1 MKKLITLLLLTTSIY
16 AQDNYI
22 SFSAGIDVRNALFG
36 SEPTNN
42 KPALDYQLQFAMVD
56 RNMEVNIG
64 FEAFPRLDFRKYSIG
79 AGYHFQLYAY
89 AFKRAVKTT
98 FIPSLEPSLID
109 RYDYWGGGIG
119 TKQKSSHLSLGVNLA
134 FRWDLNDDMAFEYCF
149 NMLPRTDLKAMYGRD
164 LDITRDRASISGVP
178 IIGSNYIKFVYKI
191 NK

>member
-1 MKKLITLLLLTTSIY
+1 MKKLIIILLLTTSIY

-22 SFSAGIDVRNALFG
+22 SFSAGIDVRNAIFG
-36 SEPTNN
+36 SEPTKD
-42 KPALDYQLQFAMVD
+42 KPSLDYQLQFAMVD
-56 RNMEVNIG
+56 RNMEVNVG
-64 FEAFPRLDFRKYSIG
+64 YEAFPRLDFRKYSIG
-79 AGYHFQLYAY
+79 VGYHFQLYGY

-134 FRWDLNDDMAFEYCF
+134 FRWDFNDDIAVEYCF
-149 NMLPRTDLKAMYGRD
+149 NMLPRTDLKAMYKD
-164 LDITRDRASISGVP
+164 TATVDRASISGVP